1 MIHFFCQVLVLNN
14 ISACHIVLGNYSECD
29 RCLEEAFEN
38 VGSAETY
45 INAVVSARLQNKS
58 SEIIDT
64 YVGSL
69 RSLDPN
75 HPWLVE
81 KARKEAEFDKAAK
94 SFA

>member
-1 MIHFFCQVLVLNN
+1 
-14 ISACHIVLGNYSECD
+14 
-29 RCLEEAFEN
+29 
-38 VGSAETY
+38 
-45 INAVVSARLQNKS
+45 VSARLQNKS

-81 KARKEAEFDKAAK
+81 KARKEAEFDEAAK